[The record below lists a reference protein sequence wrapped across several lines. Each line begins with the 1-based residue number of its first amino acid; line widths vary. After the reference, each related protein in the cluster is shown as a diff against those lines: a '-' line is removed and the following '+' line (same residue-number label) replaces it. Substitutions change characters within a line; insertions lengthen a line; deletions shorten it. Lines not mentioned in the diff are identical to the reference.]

1 MTLRI
6 DAVFSLVPVA
16 RIVIPAV
23 VALLFVGNAA
33 LAGESALSG
42 ETPPP
47 VFQAEPMRPVESR
60 PYRPAVEPP
69 RIVEEIPGAPLEA
82 RPASAEEADI
92 PVQSLDL
99 PAPSASA
106 VSMAAEAP
114 GRPLQIGFN
123 RRVADFLEPSVAK
136 SGSWQWRTLPS
147 GERATRVRVTS
158 PGASALR
165 VGLRV
170 GGLPPDAEL
179 RFYSDQAGRR
189 PAYRIG
195 AKDVLQIVERNRGAG
210 PQTGD
215 GADLYWSPT
224 LEGDGAV
231 VEIRVGAQADLN
243 KVDLEISAIS
253 HLAASPKTHGIR
265 LPNAAAACNLDVN
278 CYSTTNRKGDD
289 IANAVA
295 RMIFTTAKGTFVCTG
310 TLLADRADSKT
321 PFFLTAR
328 HCIATASE
336 AASLETTWFYESSA
350 CDAKTLSPN
359 SQTRSGGA
367 TLLESFAA
375 NDMTL
380 LRLNE
385 QPPAG
390 AVYAGWFSDAPGE
403 RYTAIHHPDGD
414 WKKISFGARQG
425 LHNCIAGGE
434 DSFFCLSDPDGG
446 SFKMLVDSGFAEQ
459 GSSGSGAFKD
469 NMYLVGTL
477 SARDTLAACNN
488 VGLYYGRFQVGY
500 DSGINKWLENKKIG
514 NLENPQPSSYQSG
527 ITVISGWAC
536 VPGAN
541 QGKPEIGQVAIEIDE
556 SAVMQASYGTTRED
570 TRGVCGDD
578 NNGFGLLLNMNRLGA
593 GTHTLRALADGQEI
607 GRASFTVTTLGVEYL
622 RGVDAAYEVPSFP
635 TANQKV
641 VIRWQEN
648 LQNFVISDRAT
659 AAGQSQTAPMA
670 TTDAVPELRRLAIDP
685 VATAPTPRAT
695 ASRSGNLENP
705 QPASYLSGITIFSGW
720 ACQPGTD
727 IGRVDV
733 ELDGSRWQASYGT
746 ERLDT
751 VGVCGDT
758 DNGWGLLFNVNRL
771 GDGSHTVRALVDGSE
786 LGRADFA
793 VTTLGAE
800 FLRGAGGT
808 YRLMDFPKNGDSV
821 VVTWQESLQN
831 FVIGAASVR

>member
-1 MTLRI
+1 M
-6 DAVFSLVPVA
+6 
-16 RIVIPAV
+16 
-23 VALLFVGNAA
+23 
-33 LAGESALSG
+33 
-42 ETPPP
+42 
-47 VFQAEPMRPVESR
+47 
-60 PYRPAVEPP
+60 
-69 RIVEEIPGAPLEA
+69 
-82 RPASAEEADI
+82 
-92 PVQSLDL
+92 
-99 PAPSASA
+99 
-106 VSMAAEAP
+106 
-114 GRPLQIGFN
+114 
-123 RRVADFLEPSVAK
+123 
-136 SGSWQWRTLPS
+136 
-147 GERATRVRVTS
+147 RVTS

-165 VGLRV
+165 VGVRV

-179 RFYSDQAGRR
+179 RFYSDRADRR
-189 PAYRIG
+189 PAYRID
-195 AKDVLQIVERNRGAG
+195 AKDVLQIVRRNRGAG
-210 PQTGD
+210 PRAGD
-215 GADLYWSPT
+215 NADLYWSPT

-243 KVDLEISAIS
+243 KVDLEIDAVS
-253 HLAASPKTHGIR
+253 HLVISPKKLNTR

-278 CYSTTNRKGDD
+278 CYSTINSNGDD
-289 IANAVA
+289 ISNSVA
-295 RMIFTTAKGTFVCTG
+295 RMVFTSAERTFFCTG
-310 TLLADRADSKT
+310 NLLADRADSKI

-328 HCIATASE
+328 HCISTAAE
-336 AASLETTWFYESSA
+336 ASSLETTWFYESSA

-385 QPPAG
+385 QPPVG
-390 AVYAGWFSDAPGE
+390 AVFAGWQADARGD

-414 WKKISFGARQG
+414 WKKISFGVRQG

-434 DSFFCLSDPDGG
+434 DSFFCPSDPEGS

-477 SARDTLAACNN
+477 TAGDTLAACNN

-500 DSGINKWLENKKIG
+500 DNGINKWLENRKLG
-514 NLENPQPSSYQSG
+514 NLENPQPSSFQSG

-541 QGKPEIGQVAIEIDE
+541 QGKPEIGQVAIEIDG

-622 RGVDAAYEVPSFP
+622 RGVSAAYQIPNVP
-635 TANQKV
+635 TANQRV

-659 AAGQSQTAPMA
+659 TASQSQMAPLA
-670 TTDAVPELRRLAIDP
+670 AEAVAIPELRRLAIDP
-685 VATAPTPRAT
+685 VATAPAPRAT

-705 QPASYLSGITIFSGW
+705 QPGSYLSGITIFSGW

-727 IGRVDV
+727 IGWVDV

-786 LGRADFA
+786 
-793 VTTLGAE
+793 
-800 FLRGAGGT
+800 
-808 YRLMDFPKNGDSV
+808 
-821 VVTWQESLQN
+821 
-831 FVIGAASVR
+831 

>member
-6 DAVFSLVPVA
+6 DAVLSLVPTA

-47 VFQAEPMRPVESR
+47 ISQAEPMRPVESR

-69 RIVEEIPGAPLEA
+69 RIVEEIPAAPLEA
-82 RPASAEEADI
+82 RPASAEEAGI
-92 PVQSLDL
+92 PVQLLAL
-99 PAPSASA
+99 PAPAASA
-106 VSMAAEAP
+106 LSGAE
-114 GRPLQIGFN
+114 GSGQPLKIGFN
-123 RRVADFLEPSVAK
+123 RRIADFLEPSGAK
-136 SGSWQWRTLPS
+136 SGSWRWRTLPD
-147 GERATRVRVTS
+147 GTRAARVRVIS
-158 PGASALR
+158 PGALALR
-165 VGLRV
+165 VGVRI

-179 RFYSDQAGRR
+179 RFFADR
-189 PAYRIG
+189 PDRTSAYRI
-195 AKDVLQIVERNRGAG
+195 AARDVLQIVERNRGAG
-210 PQTGD
+210 PRAGED
-215 GADLYWSPT
+215 PDLYWSPT
-224 LEGDGAV
+224 LEGDGAM
-231 VEIRVGAQADLN
+231 VEIRVGPQADLN
-243 KVDLEISAIS
+243 RVDLTIDAVS
-253 HLAASPKTHGIR
+253 HLLASPKNLNSW
-265 LPNAAAACNLDVN
+265 LPQAAAACNLDVN
-278 CYSTTNRKGDD
+278 CHSTVNRNGDD

-295 RMIFTTAKGTFVCTG
+295 RMVFTSSRGSFFCTG
-310 TLLADRADSKT
+310 TLLTDRAGSKT

-328 HCIATASE
+328 HCISTASE
-336 AASLETTWFYESSA
+336 ASSLETAWFYESSA
-350 CDAKTLSPN
+350 CNAKTPSPA
-359 SQTRSGGA
+359 TRTLLGGA

-390 AVYAGWFSDAPGE
+390 AVFAGWQADARDE

-414 WKKISFGARQG
+414 WKKISFGVRQG
-425 LHNCIAGGE
+425 LHACIPGGE
-434 DSFFCLSDPDGG
+434 DSFFCLPNPEGG
-446 SFKMLVDSGFAEQ
+446 SFKMQIDSGFAEQ

-477 SARDTLAACNN
+477 TAGDTLAACNDI
-488 VGLYYGRFQVGY
+488 GLYYGRFQVGY

-541 QGKPEIGQVAIEIDE
+541 QVKPEIGQVAIEIDG
-556 SAVMQASYGTTRED
+556 STVMQASYGTTRED

-622 RGVDAAYEVPSFP
+622 RGVDAAYEIPNFP

-670 TTDAVPELRRLAIDP
+670 MTDAVPKLRRLAIDP

-800 FLRGAGGT
+800 FLRGVGGT
-808 YRLMDFPKNGDSV
+808 YRLMDFPKDGDSV